1 MLNLVI
7 VGGTGSGKTSL
18 MMRLNRR
25 KRTKSCTDDI
35 VSEISICNWKFS
47 GDGGIVYFRI
57 WDFPSQV
64 CNIHLLTSLV
74 AAYITYIQL
83 KPYFKVFYI
92 AFSYHYVIP
101 TLCV

>member
-25 KRTKSCTDDI
+25 KKTKSCTDDI
-35 VSEISICNWKFS
+35 DSEISICNWKFS

-64 CNIHLLTSLV
+64 RNIHLLTLLV
-74 AAYITYIQL
+74 AICIL
-83 KPYFKVFYI
+83 
-92 AFSYHYVIP
+92 
-101 TLCV
+101 LCISH